1 MKKSVLLCIILCA
14 FTLALTGCTRVDAPP
29 TNPATQEQ
37 TGSTTAIV
45 QSTQAT
51 EQEETVSVTEEPVD
65 PNCVIVNTHL
75 GNLQYQ
81 DQWIEFMQTEQHRE
95 GENLVVSFSAK
106 IGDTSY
112 ALFDIIIGELEDEP
126 VGKITDRKG
135 VVRDVYLELKEIVG
149 TDTLTENEKNRLYAM
164 QEDINYIIENLK

>member
-1 MKKSVLLCIILCA
+1 MKKSVLLCIFCVFL
-14 FTLALTGCTRVDAPP
+14 LVLTGCTRVDDPS

-37 TGSTTAIV
+37 IGTTTEII

-51 EQEETVSVTEEPVD
+51 QQEETVSVTEEPID

-81 DQWIEFMQTEQHRE
+81 DQWTEFMQTEQHRE
-95 GENLVVSFSAK
+95 GDNLVVSFSAK
-106 IGDTSY
+106 IGDTDF
-112 ALFDIIIGELEDEP
+112 ALFDIIIGELEEEP
-126 VGKITDRKG
+126 VGQITDRKG

-149 TDTLTENEKNRLYAM
+149 TDILTENEKNRLYAM